1 MATNYPALIVTFARE
16 EGFQRLISIGIKS
29 GIRRFY
35 IAIDGPRTEEHRISQ
50 GKMHDHLAKLNKV
63 SDLEFFVWQRTENLG
78 AAAGVLT
85 AVNWFFSREN
95 AGIILEDD
103 LVPSSDFFT
112 FAAKALDFYE
122 NNPDVWVISGSRMLP
137 SASDRTYSDWSRYPM
152 IWGWATWGEKW
163 QSMSSL
169 VTTPDQLSVRNF
181 FNARLNFW
189 HTGARRAQAGLV
201 DAWDMPLANAQ
212 FKNMKY
218 TVIPPVNLVTNIGYD
233 MEATHTSG
241 ADYPLNH
248 PVEILPD
255 NFRLLQ
261 NVSFEN
267 AHLYDRVLEDQL
279 FQIKF
284 HHAFLGIYGPFLDLL
299 KSRKQCRGSL
309 SKRMRQ
315 ITLPNGNL

>member
-16 EGFQRLISIGIKS
+16 EGLQRLISIGINS
-29 GIRRFY
+29 GIKRFY
-35 IAIDGPRTEEHRISQ
+35 IAIDGPRTEEHRVSQ
-50 GKMHDHLAKLNKV
+50 IKMHDHLAKLNKV

-85 AVNWFFSREN
+85 AINWFFSREK

-112 FAAKALDFYE
+112 FAAKALDYYE
-122 NNPDVWVISGSRMLP
+122 HNPDVWVISGSRMLP
-137 SASDRTYSDWSRYPM
+137 SAPDNTSSDWSRYPM
-152 IWGWATWGEKW
+152 IWGWATWSEKW
-163 QSMSSL
+163 QSMSTL
-169 VTTPDQLSVRNF
+169 VTTPDHLSLRNF

-201 DAWDMPLANAQ
+201 DAWDTPLANAQ

-218 TVIPPVNLVTNIGYD
+218 TVIPPVNLVTNVGCD

-241 ADYPLNH
+241 AGYPINH
-248 PVEILPD
+248 PVKTLPED
-255 NFRLLQ
+255 FQLLG

-279 FQIKF
+279 FRIKF
-284 HHAFLGIYGPFLDLL
+284 HHIFLGIYGPFLDLL
-299 KSRKQCRGSL
+299 RSRKQFRGSL
-309 SKRMRQ
+309 SKRIRQ
-315 ITLPNGNL
+315 ITLPN